1 MRSRKVFLYVLLMAL
16 ALLACKKS
24 DEAGAEGSP
33 PVAIAFDPE
42 AVLQSSGEVD
52 VELKLAGDKATLR
65 AGDANFDLELKGT
78 QVTLS
83 QEGNTVY
90 KLTREADR
98 IKIRLPDGTVTHKLK
113 FKKDDRLE
121 LEEESGKR
129 LHLSKPKDYGYKVY
143 DGSENELIAVKQK
156 EKRVEAKRKSG
167 EEVWRIEGV
176 GPKAASILG
185 YEELKPELRAA
196 LMYML
201 HRRPA

>member
-16 ALLACKKS
+16 ALLACKGS
-24 DEAGAEGSP
+24 GEAGGEESP
-33 PVAIAFDPE
+33 PVAIAFDPA
-42 AVLQSSGEVD
+42 AVLQTSGEVD
-52 VELKLAGDKATLR
+52 IELKLDGDKAALR
-65 AGDANFDLELKGT
+65 AGDSNFDLELKGT

-83 QEGNTVY
+83 QEGKTVY

-121 LEEESGKR
+121 LEEENGTR

-143 DGSENELIAVKQK
+143 DGKENELLSVKQK
-156 EKRVEAKRKSG
+156 EKRVEAKYKSG
-167 EEVWRIEGV
+167 EEAWRLEGV
-176 GPKAASILG
+176 APKAASVLAF
-185 YEELKPELRAA
+185 EALKPELRAA